1 MPSFAISQFI
11 ILLEPLWVS
20 AVFLLL
26 STGPNLDGTCWYNE
40 ILSIGFRFSDKKRFV
55 APDKTGMR
63 TPDTNTAILPIFN
76 FDFGLDGFVNGYS
89 SAD

>member
-1 MPSFAISQFI
+1 
-11 ILLEPLWVS
+11 
-20 AVFLLL
+20 
-26 STGPNLDGTCWYNE
+26 
-40 ILSIGFRFSDKKRFV
+40 
-55 APDKTGMR
+55 MR